1 MTTTKIEVY
10 KDGKLIN
17 EETQEE
23 YGGVVRT
30 VHSYRP
36 DIGEYEEFLRKS
48 TIKKSNISDDDINR
62 SLMRVKNVNK
72 FK

>member
-1 MTTTKIEVY
+1 MDIIKTS
-10 KDGKLIN
+10 GKLIN

-48 TIKKSNISDDDINR
+48 SMKKSNISDDDINR
-62 SLMRVKNVNK
+62 SLKRLKDANK